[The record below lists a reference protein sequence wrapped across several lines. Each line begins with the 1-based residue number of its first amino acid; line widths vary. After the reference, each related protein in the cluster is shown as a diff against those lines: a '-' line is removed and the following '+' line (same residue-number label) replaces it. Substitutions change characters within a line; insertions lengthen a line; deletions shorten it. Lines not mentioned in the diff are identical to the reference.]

1 MPKQHPFT
9 KMKNVQIICFV
20 TLLYPLEL
28 ISVQYKKTTGILHCK
43 IQPTIILYT
52 NTYTNIDKSTPD
64 DNVKNYERCHEFFEW
79 RKNFNISHFESYY
92 DVFFSFLW
100 NSPDKT
106 SGCINE
112 EIWDLFSLFYRFELY
127 FIDRYVYFDF
137 KSSKIDEGN
146 NLWQIIVV

>member
-9 KMKNVQIICFV
+9 QMKNVQVICFV
-20 TLLYPLEL
+20 PLLHPLEL
-28 ISVQYKKTTGILHCK
+28 ISVQYKKTTRILHCK
-43 IQPTIILYT
+43 IH
-52 NTYTNIDKSTPD
+52 KCTPD

-112 EIWDLFSLFYRFELY
+112 GICFLY
-127 FIDRYVYFDF
+127 FIDLTGMFILISNHQKLTRAITYDR
-137 KSSKIDEGN
+137 
-146 NLWQIIVV
+146 

>member
-1 MPKQHPFT
+1 MPLCPNNIHSLKWKTFRL
-9 KMKNVQIICFV
+9 CFV
-20 TLLYPLEL
+20 VLLYPFEL
-28 ISVQYKKTTGILHCK
+28 ISVQYKKTTRILHCK
-43 IQPTIILYT
+43 IH
-52 NTYTNIDKSTPD
+52 KSTPD

-112 EIWDLFSLFYRFELY
+112 EIWDLFSLFYRFKLY
-127 FIDRYVYFDF
+127 FIDRSVYLISNHQKLTRAITNDR
-137 KSSKIDEGN
+137 
-146 NLWQIIVV
+146 

>member
-1 MPKQHPFT
+1 
-9 KMKNVQIICFV
+9 MKNVQIICFV

-92 DVFFSFLW
+92 DVFFFRSCEILQIKPVDV
-100 NSPDKT
+100 SMKK
-106 SGCINE
+106 SGIC
-112 EIWDLFSLFYRFELY
+112 FLY
-127 FIDRYVYFDF
+127 FIDLSCTSLTGMFILISNHQKLTRAITYDR
-137 KSSKIDEGN
+137 
-146 NLWQIIVV
+146 

>member
-9 KMKNVQIICFV
+9 KMKNVQIICFE

-79 RKNFNISHFESYY
+79 REKISTFLILNLITIFFFFFRSCEILQVKPV
-92 DVFFSFLW
+92 DVSM
-100 NSPDKT
+100 KK
-106 SGCINE
+106 SGIC
-112 EIWDLFSLFYRFELY
+112 FLY
-127 FIDRYVYFDF
+127 FIDL
-137 KSSKIDEGN
+137 SCTS
-146 NLWQIIVV
+146 

>member
-28 ISVQYKKTTGILHCK
+28 ISVQYKKTTGILHWK

-92 DVFFSFLW
+92 DVFFRSCEILQIKPVDV
-100 NSPDKT
+100 SMKK
-106 SGCINE
+106 SGIC
-112 EIWDLFSLFYRFELY
+112 FLY
-127 FIDRYVYFDF
+127 FIDLSCTSLTGMFILISNHQKLTRAITYDR
-137 KSSKIDEGN
+137 
-146 NLWQIIVV
+146 

>member
-9 KMKNVQIICFV
+9 KMKNVQIICFE

-79 RKNFNISHFESYY
+79 RKNFNISYFESYY
-92 DVFFSFLW
+92 DVVVFFRSCEILQIKPVDVSMKKSGICFLH
-100 NSPDKT
+100 
-106 SGCINE
+106 
-112 EIWDLFSLFYRFELY
+112 
-127 FIDRYVYFDF
+127 FIDLSCTSLTGMFILISNHQKLTRAISFDR
-137 KSSKIDEGN
+137 
-146 NLWQIIVV
+146 